1 MQLQSPDPNKESDF
15 MIEKIKERP
24 INKRKLLRRTLTTAS
39 MAVVFGLIACLTFL
53 LLEPVINHWL
63 YPEEPPEMVE
73 LPEDTEEIPPEDMLV
88 QDEPEDTPEG
98 QEIKLEEEQI
108 QQILSEVSLDVDD
121 YRAMHASVTAYVGE
135 INRSIVTVTGAVS
148 NVDWFN
154 ESYES
159 EGAVSGVLF
168 YNNGKELLILADRSG
183 IAKAE
188 TLTATFYNGRE
199 VPAEVKQYDSNTNLA
214 VIAVQLDGLEDSLV
228 QELLIAPLGTSNTRN
243 LPGTPVVVLGS
254 PMGVPDSVCFGMI
267 TASDTTL
274 YMSDANY
281 KLLYTDIFGSQ
292 NSSGVVFDLQG
303 HVLGIITNGKT
314 AADLRNL
321 IAAYGISELK
331 QIVSKMG
338 NGIEP
343 GYLGIMGTDVTE
355 EANRE
360 LGVPYGAYIRE
371 IYMDSPAML
380 AGIQRGDVIVEV
392 NGEMISRFADY
403 TNTILKL
410 QTGSTVSV
418 KVRRQVQN
426 EYREM
431 SFNVTIGSEK

>member
-1 MQLQSPDPNKESDF
+1 M
-15 MIEKIKERP
+15 
-24 INKRKLLRRTLTTAS
+24 
-39 MAVVFGLIACLTFL
+39 
-53 LLEPVINHWL
+53 
-63 YPEEPPEMVE
+63 
-73 LPEDTEEIPPEDMLV
+73 
-88 QDEPEDTPEG
+88 
-98 QEIKLEEEQI
+98 
-108 QQILSEVSLDVDD
+108 
-121 YRAMHASVTAYVGE
+121 
-135 INRSIVTVTGAVS
+135 
-148 NVDWFN
+148 
-154 ESYES
+154 
-159 EGAVSGVLF
+159 
-168 YNNGKELLILADRSG
+168 
-183 IAKAE
+183 
-188 TLTATFYNGRE
+188 
-199 VPAEVKQYDSNTNLA
+199 
-214 VIAVQLDGLEDSLV
+214 
-228 QELLIAPLGTSNTRN
+228 
-243 LPGTPVVVLGS
+243 
-254 PMGVPDSVCFGMI
+254 
-267 TASDTTL
+267 
-274 YMSDANY
+274 
-281 KLLYTDIFGSQ
+281 
-292 NSSGVVFDLQG
+292 
-303 HVLGIITNGKT
+303 
-314 AADLRNL
+314 RNL

-343 GYLGIMGTDVTE
+343 GYLGILGTDVTE